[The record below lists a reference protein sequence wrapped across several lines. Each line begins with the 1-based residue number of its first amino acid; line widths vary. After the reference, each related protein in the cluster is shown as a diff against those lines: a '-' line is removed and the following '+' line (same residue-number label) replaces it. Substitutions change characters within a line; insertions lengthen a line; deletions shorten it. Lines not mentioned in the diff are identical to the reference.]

1 MPLRRAV
8 FRKDKFTLFF
18 KEEEMEKRSLWKFGT
33 REVVYAAIGA
43 ALYAVLSIATNFL
56 QLPSAGNVSFRPA
69 VAIPLFFGIAF
80 GPIVGFIAGFLG
92 NMISDLIS
100 GYGFWVWWDIG
111 NGLMGLVAG
120 LMAFSFTSFKAR
132 STLLKAELYVIL
144 GVLVGMAVASI
155 SEMWVSGAD
164 IQTVIYGNFLPSA
177 IANLVNGLILVP
189 ILMIAYDAVVSRS
202 GR

>member
-1 MPLRRAV
+1 M
-8 FRKDKFTLFF
+8 
-18 KEEEMEKRSLWKFGT
+18 EEDMEKKSLWKFGT

-43 ALYAVLSIATNFL
+43 ALYAVLSVATNYL
-56 QLPSAGNVSFRPA
+56 QIPSAGNVTFRPA

-80 GPIVGFIAGFLG
+80 GPVVGFIAGFLG
-92 NMISDLIS
+92 NTISDLIA

-120 LMAFSFTSFKAR
+120 LMAFSFTSFKAGK
-132 STLLKAELYVIL
+132 TLLKAELYVVL
-144 GVLVGMAVASI
+144 GVVVGMGVASL

-164 IQTVIYGNFLPSA
+164 MNTVIYANFIPA
-177 IANLVNGLILVP
+177 VTANLINGLIIVP